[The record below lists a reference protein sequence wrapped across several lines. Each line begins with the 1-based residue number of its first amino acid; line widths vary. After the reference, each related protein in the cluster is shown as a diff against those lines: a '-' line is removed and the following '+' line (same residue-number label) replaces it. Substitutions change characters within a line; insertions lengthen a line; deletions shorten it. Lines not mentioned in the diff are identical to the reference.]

1 MLAAFA
7 FSCGDGGNRSS
18 ERDGGM
24 DNLENR
30 QPMEPAE
37 ADTSTNDFNRDYN
50 RSDTASTWD
59 QDRDNTMDNNTMDG
73 NNTDNTLD
81 ERTNDNTDNTL
92 RRDSL

>member
-37 ADTSTNDFNRDYN
+37 ADTSSTNDYN

-59 QDRDNTMDNNTMDG
+59 QDRDHTLDE
-73 NNTDNTLD
+73 NNTDNTMD

-92 RRDSL
+92 GRDSL

>member
-18 ERDGGM
+18 ETDGGM

-37 ADTSTNDFNRDYN
+37 ADTSSTNDYN
-50 RSDTASTWD
+50 RTDTASTWD

-73 NNTDNTLD
+73 NNTDNTLN
-81 ERTNDNTDNTL
+81 RGTNDDTDNTL
-92 RRDSL
+92 GRDSL